1 MARQN
6 TISSYL
12 PVTFPNGNRV
22 RRFGKHCPHCHA
34 MVGANTCPGWPACSR
49 TSCFWQPG
57 QLPGLPSP
65 LSHCLRHYRR
75 QTGTPGDAAL
85 VGVPLW
91 LQMATRNTPQLPSRE
106 NWSVE
111 EEEAGPAPVGF
122 IVNDVASVT
131 CSDEILGR
139 FHDQTISAWVEY
151 EGVAFC
157 SSVRRRPGSLP

>member
-1 MARQN
+1 MATGCAALASTAR
-6 TISSYL
+6 IAM
-12 PVTFPNGNRV
+12 PWWV
-22 RRFGKHCPHCHA
+22 RTHVRAGQPAAGQAVSGSQGSC
-34 MVGANTCPGWPACSR
+34 PACHHR
-49 TSCFWQPG
+49 FPIACVITDDKRVHRVM
-57 QLPGLPSP
+57 LPLWV
-65 LSHCLRHYRR
+65 YR
-75 QTGTPGDAAL
+75 
-85 VGVPLW
+85 LW

-151 EGVAFC
+151 EGVALC
-157 SSVRRRPGSLP
+157 SSVRHRPGSLP